1 MDTTTIVLIV
11 GAILFGGLWLMRRR
25 SRMRSDKF
33 D

>member
-1 MDTTTIVLIV
+1 MDVTTLVIIG
-11 GAILFGGLWLMRRR
+11 GAIVFGALYLLRRR